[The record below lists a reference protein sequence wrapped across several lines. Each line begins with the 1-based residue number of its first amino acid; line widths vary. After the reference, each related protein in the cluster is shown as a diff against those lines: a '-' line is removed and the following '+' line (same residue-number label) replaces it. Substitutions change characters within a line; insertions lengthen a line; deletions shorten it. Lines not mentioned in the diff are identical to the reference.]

1 MAGTLGVRLPGVL
14 HSALLKERRLKD
26 LVKEFSEFFGLPIE
40 LFVEKL
46 KEREVSVWEE
56 DEEEKTRWKVRRVM
70 STNSMMSMTRKKKGS

>member
-1 MAGTLGVRLPGVL
+1 MTDSEDWESAAGVSFTVQNDTEIDTAGQARHEDHLFLEED

-46 KEREVSVWEE
+46 KEREV
-56 DEEEKTRWKVRRVM
+56 
-70 STNSMMSMTRKKKGS
+70 